1 MKKLPKSR
9 REFLTKIFSTE
20 DKSNQDLTPTTPDD
34 SGQNDKIKM
43 LTSEGKIVEVDSQVA
58 NKSQTT
64 SRTSNK
70 ELLKWMIGG
79 KKK

>member
-9 REFLTKIFSTE
+9 REFLTKIFSKET
-20 DKSNQDLTPTTPDD
+20 KSNQDLSPTTPDD

-43 LTSEGKIVEVDSQVA
+43 LTSDGKIVEVDSQVA

-79 KKK
+79 KK

>member
-9 REFLTKIFSTE
+9 REFLTKIFSKET
-20 DKSNQDLTPTTPDD
+20 KSNQDLSPTTPDD

-43 LTSEGKIVEVDSQVA
+43 LTSDGKIVEVDSQVA

>member
-9 REFLTKIFSTE
+9 REFLTKIFSKET
-20 DKSNQDLTPTTPDD
+20 KSNQDLSPTTPDD

-43 LTSEGKIVEVDSQVA
+43 LTSDGKIVEVDSQVA

-64 SRTSNK
+64 PRTSNK